1 MVLLRLPPE
10 VVDIIYEELGLSEQD
25 VKDYVKML
33 KEWLHKQPHLP
44 QINGS

>member
-1 MVLLRLPPE
+1 MALQDISPVT
-10 VVDIIYEELGLSEQD
+10 VDIIYKELGLTEQD

-44 QINGS
+44 QVNGR